1 MPYPA
6 KVLLFGEHTVLRG
19 GRGLAVPYF
28 RRSLTW
34 AQGTSD
40 DRLLAFADYLADQ
53 FTSAELDLDRLH
65 DDLHDGQYLAGDIPM
80 GYGLGSSG
88 AVCAAV
94 YDRYRLPLSEK
105 PSTRGL
111 RQLLA
116 RMERHFHQ
124 QSSGIDPLVAYLQE
138 PLHLPSGGDAGAVN
152 LPPGWHRPFFVVDTG
167 ISRSSAPLIEAFTQA
182 YDGALAEMINQGW
195 MPAVDMAINTLI
207 EGDTETL
214 WRSFY
219 LISELQLNFFADF
232 IPSAFYSAWDG
243 EGAYR
248 LKLCGAGGGGMLL
261 GMARDREIAERTF
274 GERLQWLPAT

>member
-6 KVLLFGEHTVLRG
+6 KILLFGEHTVLRG
-19 GRGLAVPYF
+19 GRGLAIPYF
-28 RRSLTW
+28 RRSLDW
-34 AQGTSD
+34 AEGTVD
-40 DRLLAFADYLADQ
+40 DRLLAFADYLADH
-53 FTSAELDLDRLH
+53 FTSAEIDLDRLH
-65 DDLHDGQYLAGDIPM
+65 DELRDGQCLAGDIPV

-94 YDRYRLPLSEK
+94 FDRYGMAGSKLPG
-105 PSTRGL
+105 TRDL

-138 PLHLPSGGDAGAVN
+138 PLHLPTGGDAGAVN

-167 ISRSSAPLIEAFTQA
+167 IERSSGPLIEAFSQA
-182 YDGALAEMINQGW
+182 CDGGLAEVVSQGW
-195 MPAVDMAINTLI
+195 MPAVDMAIDTLI
-207 EGDTETL
+207 EGDTDAL
-214 WRSFY
+214 WRSFS

-261 GMARDREIAERTF
+261 GMARDREVAEGTF
-274 GERLQWLPAT
+274 GDRLKWLPAA